1 LERKSTYKV
10 NTAIEN
16 LLCYLWKPVLRGE
29 KEMSAR
35 DLSVL
40 ISVILIVSMLIIPF
54 PTWLLSILIILN
66 ITLAL
71 LVLLVSMN
79 MTEPLQFSVFPSLLL
94 LLTLYRL
101 GLNVSTTRAI
111 LSHGDAG
118 GVVETFG
125 TFVVGGNIV
134 VGLILF
140 LILIIIQFI
149 VITKGAERVSEVAA
163 RFTLDAMPGKQ
174 MSIDADLNAGMIS
187 EQEARER
194 RKKVGRE
201 ADFYGAMDGA
211 SKFVKG
217 DAIASIIIVLINLIA
232 GIIIGM
238 LQQGMGLADAAKHFS
253 LLSVGD
259 GIVSQIPALLI
270 STATGIVVTRAASEG
285 NLGQEITSQ
294 LLAYP
299 KLLYVAGGT
308 IFLLGLFTPIND
320 LLTIPIA
327 GMLAVGGYMFSKVP
341 KTDKLQLEEM
351 EEASGAD
358 EMKSPES
365 VISLLNVDPIEFEF
379 GYGLIPLADTNQGG
393 DLLDRI
399 VMIRRQLAIELGL
412 VIPVV
417 RIRDNI
423 QLQPNEYRLKIK
435 GNEMARGELLLDH
448 YLAMSPGIEDDSI
461 EGIDTIEPSFGLPAK
476 WITDGMKERAE
487 IFGYT
492 VVDPPSVVSTH
503 ITEVIKANAYELL
516 GRQETKQLID
526 HVKESYPILI
536 EEVTPNPLSV
546 GEVQKVLSKL
556 LKENVSIRNLPVIF
570 ETLADFGKVT
580 TDTDILAEYV
590 RQALARQITN
600 QYASQGETLKVATLS
615 GKAEKSVADAI
626 QQTEHGNY
634 LALDPSI
641 SQRILESIAKNIEQ
655 FSMMEQTPIV
665 LCSPAVRMYV
675 RQLTER
681 YFPKVPILSYNEL
694 EANVEVQ
701 SVGVVNVD

>member
-1 LERKSTYKV
+1 
-10 NTAIEN
+10 
-16 LLCYLWKPVLRGE
+16 
-29 KEMSAR
+29 MSAR

-40 ISVILIVSMLIIPF
+40 LSVILIVAMLIIPF
-54 PTWLLSILIILN
+54 PPWLLSVLIMVN
-66 ITLAL
+66 ISIAL
-71 LVLLVSMN
+71 LVLLNTMN

-94 LLTLYRL
+94 LLTLFRL
-101 GLNVSTTRAI
+101 GLNVSTTRSI
-111 LSHGDAG
+111 LSKGEAG

-125 TFVVGGNIV
+125 TFVVGGNVV
-134 VGLILF
+134 VGMVVF
-140 LILIIIQFI
+140 LILIIIQFV
-149 VITKGAERVSEVAA
+149 VITKGSERVSEVAA

-187 EQEARER
+187 EQQARER
-194 RKKVGRE
+194 REKVSRE

-217 DAIASIIIVLINLIA
+217 DAIAGIIIVLINLIF
-232 GIIIGM
+232 GIVIGM
-238 LQQGMGLADAAKHFS
+238 TQQGLGIADAAQKYS
-253 LLSVGD
+253 LLTVGD

-270 STATGIVVTRAASEG
+270 STATGIVVTRAASDG
-285 NLGQEITSQ
+285 NLGIDITSQ

-299 KLLYVAGGT
+299 KMLYVGAAT
-308 IFLLGLFTPIND
+308 IFLLGLFTPIHD

-327 GMLAVGGYMFSKVP
+327 ALMAFGGYSFSRVREP
-341 KTDKLQLEEM
+341 DTQQLQEM
-351 EEASGAD
+351 EEDIQMD

-365 VISLLNVDPIEFEF
+365 VVNLLNVDPIEFEF
-379 GYGLIPLADTNQGG
+379 GYGLIPLADANQGG

-448 YLAMSPGIEDDSI
+448 YLAMSPGIDDDSI
-461 EGIDTIEPSFGLPAK
+461 DGIDTIEPSFGLPAK
-476 WITDGMKERAE
+476 WITEEMKEQAE

-503 ITEVIKANAYELL
+503 ITEVIKANAHELL

-526 HVKESYPILI
+526 HLRESYPILV
-536 EEVTPNPLSV
+536 EEATPNPLSV
-546 GEVQKVLSKL
+546 GEVQKVLGKL
-556 LKENVSIRNLPVIF
+556 LRENVSIRNLPIIF
-570 ETLADFGKVT
+570 ETLADYGKVT

-600 QYASQGETLKVATLS
+600 QYSRNGESLKVITLS
-615 GKAEKSVADAI
+615 GRVEKMIAEGV

-634 LALDPSI
+634 LSLDPAV
-641 SQRILESIAKNIEQ
+641 SQGILESVANQVEQ
-655 FSMMEQTPIV
+655 LSIMEQTPMI

-681 YFPKVPILSYNEL
+681 YFAQIPVLSYNEL

-701 SVGVVNVD
+701 SVGVVNVE

>member
-1 LERKSTYKV
+1 MAVK
-10 NTAIEN
+10 
-16 LLCYLWKPVLRGE
+16 
-29 KEMSAR
+29 

-40 ISVILIVSMLIIPF
+40 LSVILIVAMLIIPF
-54 PTWLLSILIILN
+54 PTWLLSILIIIN
-66 ITLAL
+66 ISLAL
-71 LVLLVSMN
+71 LVLLTTMN
-79 MTEPLQFSVFPSLLL
+79 MSEPLQFSIFPSLLL
-94 LLTLYRL
+94 LLTLFRL
-101 GLNVSTTRAI
+101 GLNVSTTRSI
-111 LSHGDAG
+111 LSTGDAG
-118 GVVETFG
+118 GVVHTFG
-125 TFVVGGNIV
+125 TFVVGGNVV
-134 VGLILF
+134 VGLVVF
-140 LILIIIQFI
+140 LILVIIQFI

-194 RKKVGRE
+194 REKVSRE

-217 DAIASIIIVLINLIA
+217 DAIAGIIIVLINLIF
-232 GIIIGM
+232 GIVIGM
-238 LQQGMGLADAAKHFS
+238 LQQGMSIQDAATHFS

-270 STATGIVVTRAASEG
+270 STATGIVVTRAASDG
-285 NLGQEITSQ
+285 NLGQDITKQ
-294 LLAYP
+294 LFAFP
-299 KLLYVAGGT
+299 KMLYVTAGT
-308 IFLLGLFTPIND
+308 IFLLGLFTPISD
-320 LLTIPIA
+320 ILTIPVA
-327 GMLAVGGYMFSKVP
+327 GLLTLGAYRFTRIPEPDESQ
-341 KTDKLQLEEM
+341 LQELEEVI
-351 EEASGAD
+351 ETD

-365 VISLLNVDPIEFEF
+365 VVSLLNIDPIEFEF
-379 GYGLIPLADTNQGG
+379 GYGLIPLADANQGG

-448 YLAMSPGIEDDSI
+448 YLAMSPGVEDDSI
-461 EGIDTIEPSFGLPAK
+461 EGIDTVEPSFGLPAK
-476 WITDGMKERAE
+476 WITEEMKERAE

-503 ITEVIKANAYELL
+503 VTEVIRANAHELL

-526 HVKESYPILI
+526 HLKESYPILV

-546 GEVQKVLSKL
+546 GEVQKVLAKL
-556 LKENVSIRNLPVIF
+556 LKENVSIRNLPIIF
-570 ETLADFGKVT
+570 ETLADFGKMS
-580 TDTDILAEYV
+580 TDTDLLTEYV

-600 QYASQGETLKVATLS
+600 QFSSQNDSLKVVTLS
-615 GKAEKSVADAI
+615 GKVEKLVADAI
-626 QQTEHGNY
+626 QHTEHGNY
-634 LALDPSI
+634 LSLDPNN
-641 SQRILESIAKNIEQ
+641 SQNILESIAQSVEQ
-655 FSMMEQTPIV
+655 LSLMNQTPIV

-681 YFPKVPILSYNEL
+681 YFPQIPILSYNEL

-701 SVGVVNVD
+701 SVGVVNIE

>member
-1 LERKSTYKV
+1 
-10 NTAIEN
+10 
-16 LLCYLWKPVLRGE
+16 
-29 KEMSAR
+29 MSGR

-40 ISVILIVSMLIIPF
+40 IAVILIVAMLIIPF
-54 PTWLLSILIILN
+54 PSWLLSILILIN

-71 LVLLVSMN
+71 IVLLTTMN
-79 MTEPLQFSVFPSLLL
+79 MSEPLQFSIFPSLLL
-94 LLTLYRL
+94 LLTLFRL
-101 GLNVSTTRAI
+101 GLNVSTTRSI
-111 LSHGDAG
+111 LSTGDAG
-118 GVVETFG
+118 GVVHTFG

-134 VGLILF
+134 VGLVVF
-140 LILIIIQFI
+140 LILVIIQFI

-187 EQEARER
+187 EQEARTR
-194 RKKVGRE
+194 REKVSRE
-201 ADFYGAMDGA
+201 ADFYGSMDGA

-217 DAIASIIIVLINLIA
+217 DAIAGIIIVLINLIF
-232 GIIIGM
+232 GIVIGVM
-238 LQQGMGLADAAKHFS
+238 QLGLSVADSASKFS
-253 LLSVGD
+253 LLTVGD
-259 GIVSQIPALLI
+259 GLVSQIPALLI
-270 STATGIVVTRAASEG
+270 STATGIVVTRAASDG
-285 NLGQEITSQ
+285 NLGKDITTQ
-294 LLAYP
+294 LFAFP
-299 KLLYVAGGT
+299 KMLYVTGAT

-327 GMLAVGGYMFSKVP
+327 ALLCLGGYMINRTPENEKEQ
-341 KTDKLQLEEM
+341 LQEIDEELD
-351 EEASGAD
+351 AG
-358 EMKSPES
+358 EMKSPEN
-365 VISLLNVDPIEFEF
+365 VVSLLNVDPIEFEF
-379 GYGLIPLADTNQGG
+379 GYGLIPLADANQGG

-476 WITDGMKERAE
+476 WITEDMKEQAE

-503 ITEVIKANAYELL
+503 ITEVIKANAYDLI

-526 HVKESYPILI
+526 HLNESYPILV

-546 GEVQKVLSKL
+546 GEVQKVLAKL
-556 LKENVSIRNLPVIF
+556 LKENVSIRNLPIIF

-580 TDTDILAEYV
+580 SDTDLLTEYV
-590 RQALARQITN
+590 RQSLARQITN
-600 QYASQGETLKVATLS
+600 QFSQANDSLKVVTLS
-615 GKAEKSVADAI
+615 GKVEKLIADGI

-634 LALDPSI
+634 LSIDPTD
-641 SQRILESIAKNIEQ
+641 SQNILESIASQVEQ
-655 FSMMEQTPIV
+655 LSLIEQTPIV

-681 YFPKVPILSYNEL
+681 YFPQIPILSYNEL

-701 SVGVVNVD
+701 SVGVVNLD

>member
-1 LERKSTYKV
+1 
-10 NTAIEN
+10 
-16 LLCYLWKPVLRGE
+16 
-29 KEMSAR
+29 MSAR

-40 ISVILIVSMLIIPF
+40 LSVILIVAMLIIPF
-54 PTWLLSILIILN
+54 PSWLLSILIIMN
-66 ITLAL
+66 ISLAL
-71 LVLLVSMN
+71 LVLLTSMN
-79 MTEPLQFSVFPSLLL
+79 MSEPLQFSIFPSLLL
-94 LLTLYRL
+94 LLTLFRL
-101 GLNVSTTRAI
+101 GLNVSTTRSI
-111 LSHGDAG
+111 LSKGEAG

-125 TFVVGGNIV
+125 TFVVGGNVV
-134 VGLILF
+134 VGLVVF
-140 LILIIIQFI
+140 LILVIIQFV
-149 VITKGAERVSEVAA
+149 VITKGSERVSEVAA

-187 EQEARER
+187 EHEAKER
-194 RKKVGRE
+194 REKVGKE

-217 DAIASIIIVLINLIA
+217 DAIAGIIIVIINLIF
-232 GIIIGM
+232 GIVIGM
-238 LQQGMGLADAAKHFS
+238 TQQGLAIGDAATKYS
-253 LLSVGD
+253 LLTVGD

-270 STATGIVVTRAASEG
+270 STATGIVVTRAASDG
-285 NLGQEITSQ
+285 NLGKDITAQ

-299 KLLYVAGGT
+299 KMLYVTGIT
-308 IFLLGLFTPIND
+308 IFLLGLFTPISN
-320 LLTIPIA
+320 LLTFPIA
-327 GMLAVGGYMFSKVP
+327 GLFVAGGFMFSRVP
-341 KTDKLQLEEM
+341 EPSKEQLQELEE
-351 EEASGAD
+351 ETQVD

-365 VISLLNVDPIEFEF
+365 VVNLLNVDPIEFEF
-379 GYGLIPLADTNQGG
+379 GYGLIPLADSNQGG

-461 EGIDTIEPSFGLPAK
+461 DGIDTVEPSFGLPAK
-476 WITDGMKERAE
+476 WITEEMKEQAE

-503 ITEVIKANAYELL
+503 ITEVIKGNAHELL

-526 HVKESYPILI
+526 HIKESYPILV

-546 GEVQKVLSKL
+546 GEVQKVLGKL
-556 LKENVSIRNLPVIF
+556 LRENVSIRNLPIIF
-570 ETLADFGKVT
+570 ETLADFGKVSS
-580 TDTDILAEYV
+580 DTDLLTEYV

-600 QYASQGETLKVATLS
+600 QYSSGGQTLKVVTMS
-615 GKAEKSVADAI
+615 GKIEKIIADGI
-626 QQTEHGNY
+626 QQTEHGSF
-634 LALDPSI
+634 LSLDPTV
-641 SQRILESIAKNIEQ
+641 SQAILESIASQVEQ
-655 FSMMEQTPIV
+655 LSLMDQTPIV

-675 RQLTER
+675 RQLSER
-681 YFPKVPILSYNEL
+681 YFPQIPILSYNEL

-701 SVGVVNVD
+701 SVGVVNID